1 LITLCCLIMVD
12 TSQSVESKVCKLAFI
27 KITQV
32 TMRRT
37 TKEALEQL
45 LPDIMTTCLRRG
57 GRADRRAEFTI

>member
-1 LITLCCLIMVD
+1 MGCGGQVLGTMT
-12 TSQSVESKVCKLAFI
+12 TSLGESPDRALTRVGE
-27 KITQV
+27 V

>member
-1 LITLCCLIMVD
+1 MVVCGGQVLG
-12 TSQSVESKVCKLAFI
+12 TMTTNLGESPDRALTRVGE
-27 KITQV
+27 V